1 MSDGILMQPIDWI
14 LVAAT
19 LALVIGVAVYTRR
32 FVKSVADFL
41 AAGRCAGRY
50 LLANARG
57 ESDSGLANTMSKFEM
72 VLVAGF
78 VLNFWEKIQV
88 PVLLLVGISGFV
100 VYRYRE
106 TRALTLA
113 QFLEMRYSRRFRL
126 FMGSLAF
133 ISGILNYGIFP
144 AISARF
150 FIYFLHLPHHVQVGP
165 FAISTFALLML
176 SYLTITVF
184 LVTIGGQV
192 TLMVT
197 DCVEGLLSHL
207 IYIAIVIAVF
217 FVVSWSQVV
226 QVMSNTAPGHSMIDP
241 FNAHEVED
249 FNFSF
254 VLMYIV
260 WMVYQT
266 MALQNKQGFNA
277 AARTPH
283 ESRMGHVLGHWRT
296 YARMLM
302 VLVLGVCAVTYLK
315 HPDFATSAAS
325 INGEI
330 KSISDGY
337 LQKQMTIPITLSYLL
352 PVGIKGLFCA
362 MMIMGLFAGDSGHMH
377 SWGSILV
384 QDVIMPLRGRPLT
397 PRQHIWTIRLAVIGV
412 AAFAFVFSLVFT
424 QTQYI
429 TLWWQI
435 TAGVFIC
442 GAGVAIIGGL
452 YWRRGTTQAAW
463 AGQIV
468 GSSLALVGIALTNR
482 TVWGWVNGTFDGI
495 DLPAKFWFNG
505 MQMAFMA
512 SCVAVAVYVVVSL
525 LTSRQ
530 PFDLDRMLHRG
541 KYAVAGDGP
550 KLPPTIRERF
560 RLRNMLGYDDN
571 FTFTDKLVAGGIF
584 WFAMFLLVVNLVVT
598 VWNLAFY
605 RWPVSWWSNY
615 WLIFSVGLPFLV
627 AVGTLVWF
635 GIGGTRDIFLFFA
648 TLRTMTRD
656 ATDDGRVKLADKA
669 SPLSPVDH
677 AAISDGVARDPA
689 PEGIASGPPFPPSSP
704 PSSL

>member
-1 MSDGILMQPIDWI
+1 MSHGMQPIDWF

-19 LALVIGVAVYTRR
+19 LALVVAVAVYTRR

-41 AAGRCAGRY
+41 AGGRCAGRY
-50 LLANARG
+50 LLGNARG

-78 VLNFWEKIQV
+78 VLNFWEKIQI
-88 PVLLLVGISGFV
+88 PVLLLVAVSGFV

-126 FMGSLAF
+126 FMGMLAF
-133 ISGILNYGIFP
+133 VSGILNYGIFP

-150 FIYFLHLPHHVQVGP
+150 FIYFLHLPHHVQLGP
-165 FAISTFALLML
+165 FAVSTFALLML
-176 SYLTITVF
+176 TYLTITVF

-197 DCVEGLLSHL
+197 DCVEGLLSHA
-207 IYIAIVIAVF
+207 IYVAIVIAVF

-226 QVMSNTAPGHSMIDP
+226 HVMSAQPPGHSMIDP

-249 FNFSF
+249 FNFWF

-277 AARTPH
+277 SARTPH

-315 HPDFATSAAS
+315 HPDFAQSAAV

-330 KSISDGY
+330 GAISDSY
-337 LQKQMTIPITLSYLL
+337 IQKQMTIPVTLSYLL
-352 PVGIKGLFCA
+352 PAGIKGLFVA
-362 MMIMGLFAGDSGHMH
+362 MMVMGLFAGDSGHMH
-377 SWGSILV
+377 SWGSIFV
-384 QDVIMPLRGRPLT
+384 QDVVMPLRGENRPLT
-397 PRQHIWTIRLAVIGV
+397 PSQHIWLIRFAVMFV

-429 TLWWQI
+429 TLWWQL

-442 GAGVAIIGGL
+442 GAGAAIIGGL
-452 YWRRGTTQAAW
+452 YWRRGTTAGAW
-463 AGQIV
+463 AGQIT
-468 GSSLALVGIALTNR
+468 GSALALVGILLTNR
-482 TVWGWVNGTFDGI
+482 TAWGWIVETFGSDTAGGAV
-495 DLPAKFWFNG
+495 LPAKFWFNG

-512 SCVAVAVYVVVSL
+512 SCVAVLVYVIVSL

-530 PFDLDRMLHRG
+530 AFDLDRMLHRG
-541 KYAVAGDGP
+541 RYVVPSDGG
-550 KLPPTIRERF
+550 LTPPPSLRDRF
-560 RLRNMLGYDDN
+560 RLKHILGFDDN
-571 FTFTDKLVAGGIF
+571 FTFTDKLVAGGVF
-584 WFAMFLLVVNLVVT
+584 WFSMFLLAVNLVVT

-605 RWPVSWWSNY
+605 RWPVEWWSRY
-615 WLIFSVGLPFLV
+615 WLVFSVAFPFIV
-627 AVGTLVWF
+627 AVGTLIWF
-635 GIGGTRDIFLFFA
+635 GIGGTRDIFAFFA
-648 TLRTMTRD
+648 ALRILKRD
-656 ATDDGRVKLADKA
+656 ATDDGRVKEADKA
-669 SPLSPVDH
+669 TPI
-677 AAISDGVARDPA
+677 ADPA
-689 PEGIASGPPFPPSSP
+689 FPVSP
-704 PSSL
+704 AKITEFSATPQPGKP

>member
-1 MSDGILMQPIDWI
+1 MQLIDWL
-14 LVAAT
+14 LVVVP
-19 LALVIGVAVYTRR
+19 LALVLAFALYTRR
-32 FVKSVADFL
+32 FVRSVADFL
-41 AAGRCAGRY
+41 VAGRCAGRY

-57 ESDSGLANTMSKFEM
+57 EADSGLANTMSKFEM

-100 VYRYRE
+100 IYRYRE

-126 FMGSLAF
+126 FMGGLAF
-133 ISGILNYGIFP
+133 LSGILNYGIFP

-150 FIYFLHLPHHVQVGP
+150 FIYFLHLPQTVQIGP
-165 FAISTFALLML
+165 IAMSTFALLML
-176 SYLTITVF
+176 SYLSITVF

-197 DCVEGLLSHL
+197 DCIEGLLSHL
-207 IYIAIVIAVF
+207 IYIAIAIAVF

-226 QVMSNTAPGHSMIDP
+226 QVMSNREPGHSMIDP

-249 FNFSF
+249 FNFWF
-254 VLMYIV
+254 VVMYVI
-260 WMVYQT
+260 WMIYQT

-283 ESRMGHVLGHWRT
+283 ESRMGNVLGHWRT

-302 VLVLGVCAVTYLK
+302 VLVLGVCAVTYLR
-315 HPDFATSAAS
+315 HPDFAASSAS
-325 INGEI
+325 INSEI
-330 KSISDGY
+330 KLISDSY
-337 LQKQMTIPITLSYLL
+337 IQQQMTVPITLSHML
-352 PVGIKGLFCA
+352 PAGIKGLFCA
-362 MMIMGLFAGDSGHMH
+362 MMVMGLFAGDSGHMH

-384 QDVIMPLRGRPLT
+384 QDVIMPLRKTPMT
-397 PRQHIWTIRLAVIGV
+397 PRRHIWTIRLAVVGV

-429 TLWWQI
+429 ALWWQI

-468 GSSLALVGIALTNR
+468 GSTLALIGILMTNRTAWAGVRSSFGAIGIAL
-482 TVWGWVNGTFDGI
+482 
-495 DLPAKFWFNG
+495 PEKFWFNG
-505 MQMAFMA
+505 MQMAFFA
-512 SCVAVAVYVVVSL
+512 SCIAVAVYVIVSL
-525 LTSRQ
+525 LTCRQ
-530 PFDLDRMLHRG
+530 LFDLDRMLHRG
-541 KYAVAGDGP
+541 KYAIGGDES
-550 KLPPTIRERF
+550 KQVPTLRERF

-571 FTFTDKLVAGGIF
+571 FTFADKLVAGGIF
-584 WFAMFLLVVNLVVT
+584 WFAIFLLAVNLFVT
-598 VWNLAFY
+598 FWNLVIG
-605 RWPVSWWSNY
+605 RWTIASWSHY
-615 WLIFSVGLPFLV
+615 WLVFSVVLPFLV
-627 AVGTLVWF
+627 ALATLVWF
-635 GIGGTRDIFLFFA
+635 GIGGIRDIIIFFR

-656 ATDDGRVKLADKA
+656 AADDGRVTQLAVTSPADGNEGAAVVSNTDKPSA
-669 SPLSPVDH
+669 TSP
-677 AAISDGVARDPA
+677 AMGA
-689 PEGIASGPPFPPSSP
+689 
-704 PSSL
+704 